1 MSDER
6 LAEGIAEAK
15 EVLTTVEAATPVVMG
30 AALDIIEAGK
40 ALATEREVDI
50 SEIITRDPFTD
61 RALMEAAD
69 VEAAIGRTIDWSGVP
84 DAAFEVAGALL
95 SVLSLVA

>member
-1 MSDER
+1 MSE
-6 LAEGIAEAK
+6 LADGIVKAK
-15 EVLTTVEAATPVVMG
+15 GVLATVANATPVVMG
-30 AALDIIEAGK
+30 AALDIIEVGK

-50 SEIITRDPFTD
+50 SAIITRDPFAD

-69 VEAAIGRTIDWSGVP
+69 VQAAIGRTIDWSGVP

-95 SVLSLVA
+95 SVLALVA

>member
-1 MSDER
+1 MSELSD
-6 LAEGIAEAK
+6 GIAEVKA
-15 EVLTTVEAATPVVMG
+15 VLTTVEAATPVVIG
-30 AALDIIEAGK
+30 AALDIIEVGK

-50 SEIITRDPFTD
+50 SDIITRDPFTD

-84 DAAFEVAGALL
+84 EVAFEVAGALL
-95 SVLSLVA
+95 SVLALVG

>member
-1 MSDER
+1 MSE
-6 LAEGIAEAK
+6 LADGIAK
-15 EVLTTVEAATPVVMG
+15 VKTVLTTVENATPAVMG

-40 ALATEREVDI
+40 ALAVKKDVDI
-50 SEIITRDPFTD
+50 KEILTGDPFTD

-69 VEAAIGRTIDWSGVP
+69 VQAEIGRTIDWSGVP

-95 SVLSLVA
+95 SVLVLVA